1 MFVDYDDIRVK
12 LLYYTPINIAVEAAL
27 VCTDN
32 DDRLDEYKKDSQ
44 TFLLKLL
51 EHGHESI
58 FEHINYTFKVQNIS
72 RALLQE
78 LARHRHISLSVMS
91 TRYTLKKVVDK
102 QQLIFK
108 LPHFSSR
115 NDEETV
121 MYNKL
126 INTLVELENVVA
138 DAVDTGIKNDVLK
151 YFIPEALV
159 TKLVLT
165 VNCREL
171 RHIFQLRLSN
181 RALEE
186 FRCLCMSLYNALPDD
201 HKFLYNDIVL
211 V

>member
-32 DDRLDEYKKDSQ
+32 DDRLDEYIADSQ

-51 EHGHESI
+51 EQGHGSI

-186 FRCLCMSLYNALPDD
+186 FRCLCISLYNALPED
-201 HKFLYNDIVL
+201 HQFLYKDIVL

>member
-1 MFVDYDDIRVK
+1 MFVNYDDIRVK

-32 DDRLDEYKKDSQ
+32 DDRLDEYIADSQ

-51 EHGHESI
+51 EQGHGSI
-58 FEHINYTFKVQNIS
+58 FEHINYTFKVINIS

-108 LPHFSSR
+108 LPHFASR

-126 INTLVELENVVA
+126 INTLVEVEKIVE
-138 DAVDTGIKNDVLK
+138 DAVDIGIKNDVLK
-151 YFIPEALV
+151 YFIPEALI

-165 VNCREL
+165 INCREL

-186 FRCLCMSLYNALPDD
+186 FRYLCMSLYNVLPDD
-201 HKFLYNDIVL
+201 HKFLYKDIVL

>member
-32 DDRLDEYKKDSQ
+32 DDRLDEYIADSQ

-51 EHGHESI
+51 EQGHGSI

-72 RALLQE
+72 RVLLQE

-186 FRCLCMSLYNALPDD
+186 FRCLCISLYNALPED
-201 HKFLYNDIVL
+201 HQFLYKDIVL

>member
-1 MFVDYDDIRVK
+1 MFVNYDDIRVK

-32 DDRLDEYKKDSQ
+32 DDRLDEYIADSQ

-51 EHGHESI
+51 EQGHGSI
-58 FEHINYTFKVQNIS
+58 FEHINYTFKVINIS

-91 TRYTLKKVVDK
+91 TSYTLKKVVDK

-108 LPHFSSR
+108 LPHFASR

-126 INTLVELENVVA
+126 INTLVEVEKIVE
-138 DAVDTGIKNDVLK
+138 DAVDIGIKNDVLK
-151 YFIPEALV
+151 YFIPEALI

-165 VNCREL
+165 INCREL

-186 FRCLCMSLYNALPDD
+186 FRYLCMSLYNVLPDD
-201 HKFLYNDIVL
+201 HKFLYKDIVL